1 MSITFKFTNRNL
13 NEDGI
18 RVWRSATPFDKDT
31 LPGATHDELVAGTKV
46 YEDTFVA
53 RGDEYYYLFETYRGN
68 DSAFSNLIHGK
79 ALPILT
85 GPGPQTLSAG
95 DHRLGF
101 YGETLVT
108 DLVDGDALA
117 TSLGLTAGTSQFS
130 SEPWLKFN
138 HHGKTLFVAKKP
150 YRHSVSWDHIAAVNA
165 VYGGETDAQFTSDF
179 NDTFRVR
186 LLTGGD
192 ADPASSAGG
201 EWNDLI
207 YRVHV
212 DDPTG
217 TNWASYTDTD
227 IVVGTGNGR
236 ASWTQE
242 TAASNS
248 GYRVSRGASSLT
260 YFSAYTSSTTYSGI
274 GWRPCLELVV

>member
-31 LPGATHDELVAGTKV
+31 LPGSTHDELPAGTKV

-68 DSAFSNLIHGK
+68 DSAFSNLILGK
-79 ALPILT
+79 ALPVLT

-108 DLVDGDALA
+108 DLVDGDGLSAA
-117 TSLGLTAGTSQFS
+117 LGLTTGTSQHT

-150 YRHSVSWDHIAAVNA
+150 YRHSISWDAIAAINA
-165 VYGGETDAQFTSDF
+165 VYGGETDATFTSDF

-192 ADPASSAGG
+192 ADPASNAGG

-207 YRVHV
+207 YRVHI

-217 TNWASYTDTD
+217 TNWASYTNTD
-227 IVVGTGNGR
+227 IVVGSGYGR
-236 ASWTQE
+236 YSWVQE
-242 TAASNS
+242 TDASNA
-248 GYRVSRGASSLT
+248 GYRVFRGISSLT
-260 YFSAYTSSTTYSGI
+260 SFLTYTSSTANSFY
-274 GWRPCLELVV
+274 GWRPCLELIV